1 LQEDDDPFGVG
12 QLLDAAE
19 KGKRKGDDSAAGASS
34 SSGGGKEAKRSR
46 R

>member
-1 LQEDDDPFGVG
+1 MRLQDDDDPFGVG

-19 KGKRKGDDSAAGASS
+19 KGKRKGDDSAAATSS
-34 SSGGGKEAKRSR
+34 SSGKEAKRSR